1 MTAHRPL
8 LCAATLLLAAVAFPA
23 AAQNAAKLPADLDAK
38 SLARLPYL
46 QRKDVTDEVSQE
58 VFDIFDRSKGRDPED
73 TLTGPLAFAG
83 YNGYVA
89 KALHDLHDGAVGQ
102 SALNP
107 HVRELAILV
116 ACRETNYSFE
126 FNGHEPAAV
135 KAGVDPKVVDVVR
148 NNGAVTGLDEADAA
162 VIRFGRAM
170 LRDRKMDSAT
180 FAKAVE
186 LFGKK
191 GAMDLVAVMSTYAV
205 SGFYAIAV
213 DEHPQAGRQALPMVA
228 K

>member
-23 AAQNAAKLPADLDAK
+23 AAQDAAKLPADLDAT
-38 SLARLPYL
+38 SLARLPFL
-46 QRKDVTDEVSQE
+46 QRKDVTDEATQE
-58 VFDIFDRSKGRDPED
+58 VFDMFDRSKGRDPED

-89 KALHDLHDGAVGQ
+89 KALLDLHDAAVGQ
-102 SALNP
+102 SALSP

-116 ACRETNYSFE
+116 ACRETNFSLE
-126 FNGHEPAAV
+126 FSGHAVAGV
-135 KAGVDPKVVDVVR
+135 KAGVDPKVVDLVR
-148 NNGAVTGLDEADAA
+148 NNGAVAGLDEADAA
-162 VIRFGRAM
+162 VIRFGRAL
-170 LRDRKMDSAT
+170 LRDHKVDSAT
-180 FAKAVE
+180 FAKVVE

-191 GAMDLVAVMSTYAV
+191 GAMDLVAVLSTYAV

-213 DEHPQAGRQALPMVA
+213 DEHVPAGVQALPMA
-228 K
+228 SK